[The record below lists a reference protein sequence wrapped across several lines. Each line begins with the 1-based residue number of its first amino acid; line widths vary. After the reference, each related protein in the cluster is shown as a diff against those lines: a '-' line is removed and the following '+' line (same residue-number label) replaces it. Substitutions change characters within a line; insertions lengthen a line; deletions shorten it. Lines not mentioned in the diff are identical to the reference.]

1 MGILEPMKSFMTS
14 KPWEEIPNQQ
24 RRWTKNRAERKE
36 CAERDILGARIGVD
50 SIRGIELQFQ
60 AGRQDQGTESENDDY
75 LLLF

>member
-1 MGILEPMKSFMTS
+1 MGILEPVKSFMTS

-50 SIRGIELQFQ
+50 SIRGIEL
-60 AGRQDQGTESENDDY
+60 
-75 LLLF
+75 